1 MNQERGIQCRGPPAP
16 EPVACPTCFV
26 GALSSLA
33 SYVTGPLVLGDQLQV
48 GGARKGQLHSFLTL
62 PAPGGLEDMPEQQG
76 NSPVRLAPGSSG
88 LKAPEAH
95 GGGCTLRRREGLP
108 FFFCLPSLLCTG
120 NQSIQDT
127 LIRVPVSFPRV
138 GTGCIS
144 AVPSLVF
151 GAVTGGRCLRL
162 FLGRWELGSG

>member
-1 MNQERGIQCRGPPAP
+1 MEFTGFEGNDKMWRHKDLANLER
-16 EPVACPTCFV
+16 
-26 GALSSLA
+26 L
-33 SYVTGPLVLGDQLQV
+33 
-48 GGARKGQLHSFLTL
+48 
-62 PAPGGLEDMPEQQG
+62 
-76 NSPVRLAPGSSG
+76 
-88 LKAPEAH
+88 
-95 GGGCTLRRREGLP
+95 LRRREGLP

-120 NQSIQDT
+120 NQSIQDI

-144 AVPSLVF
+144 VLPSLVF